1 MPSERVA
8 VVNDKLTVRSASPE
22 GNAFQNI
29 RDRFSNFDIR
39 KVFKFEK
46 LIGGGNFGTVR
57 LAHRLSDP
65 HIKYAVKSILKQN
78 IKKDVKLLEEELTI
92 LQQVD
97 HPNIIK
103 FHESYIDARY
113 IHIVMEL
120 ATGGELF
127 ERIVER

>member
-1 MPSERVA
+1 
-8 VVNDKLTVRSASPE
+8 
-22 GNAFQNI
+22 
-29 RDRFSNFDIR
+29 
-39 KVFKFEK
+39 
-46 LIGGGNFGTVR
+46 VR

-65 HIKYAVKSILKQN
+65 NIKYAIKSILKQN
-78 IKKDVKLLEEELTI
+78 IKKDVKLLEEELAI
-92 LQQVD
+92 LEQVD

-103 FHESYIDARY
+103 FHESYIDGRY